1 MWIFDRSNDHPDL
14 ASTERLDTVKSLFNQ
29 GKPASEA
36 LDSMRH
42 MLRRLEIIPG
52 VQGSSFDPTP
62 EYETLKYIYEATH
75 WHGSFNGDSFE
86 ASRELMY
93 SSVRDMAKV

>member
-1 MWIFDRSNDHPDL
+1 MWIFDRSNDHSDL
-14 ASTERLDTVKSLFNQ
+14 ASTERSDTVKSLFNQ
-29 GKPASEA
+29 GKPAGEA

-52 VQGSSFDPTP
+52 VQGSSLNPTP

-75 WHGSFNGDSFE
+75 WHGSFDGDSFE

-93 SSVRDMAKV
+93 SSVRDMAKA